1 MNEVLNKTMLRDKI
15 YSVFLA
21 GLALT
26 LLLGI
31 FFWCYT
37 VLKTIY
43 VVDELADQNLYNK
56 EVILSQ
62 TATNN
67 QDRENLSQPGEIA
80 APQAHSGRVEKS
92 FLSVDTVSEVGAKPT
107 IYNPKISKQIPFS
120 GEQFQPVSEQAAD
133 KKELQ
138 IAATANHIVNNS
150 AENSST
156 AKISTFYGNTSEN
169 YRSDRAADLYQR
181 ITENQKQTKEEN
193 VGQTVATKS
202 NDPVEIQAEPSM
214 NSVADQNE
222 KDKYAQVVRLQLEI
236 ERLTE
241 RIETGLSDRDY
252 YFYTHLKSPVFVL
265 HDKERLEFYQTELDK
280 MLLDMTHQ

>member
-43 VVDELADQNLYNK
+43 VVDELTGQNFNNK
-56 EVILSQ
+56 EVIQSQ
-62 TATNN
+62 TASSP
-67 QDRENLSQPGEIA
+67 DMENLSQPGEIA
-80 APQAHSGRVEKS
+80 APQAPSERVENTL
-92 FLSVDTVSEVGAKPT
+92 LSVDTVTEVGVKPM
-107 IYNPKISKQIPFS
+107 IYNEKISKQTHFS
-120 GEQFQPVSEQAAD
+120 SEQFQPVSGQAAG

-138 IAATANHIVNNS
+138 IAATANHNVNNS

-241 RIETGLSDRDY
+241 RIENGLSDRDY
-252 YFYTHLKSPVFVL
+252 ERYMQHKSPVFVI
-265 HDKERLEFYQTELDK
+265 HDSERLEAYQTELDK
-280 MLLDMTHQ
+280 LLLEMTSQ